1 MNWGIGG
8 SGDLGAW
15 LAEERYLY
23 MARVLHSLLGHW
35 SATLMSLQYIKH
47 CSFRPARLAGWL
59 AGWSL
64 LLLPATVSQQLC
76 ALLAKRIRFQFSL
89 ALFICTYMFPFSS
102 ISTCICFISNVRA
115 VDLFQLLFHK
125 ISTINMSSA
134 AVVALTFAP
143 FLAKPEKPN

>member
-1 MNWGIGG
+1 
-8 SGDLGAW
+8 
-15 LAEERYLY
+15 
-23 MARVLHSLLGHW
+23 
-35 SATLMSLQYIKH
+35 
-47 CSFRPARLAGWL
+47 
-59 AGWSL
+59 
-64 LLLPATVSQQLC
+64 
-76 ALLAKRIRFQFSL
+76 
-89 ALFICTYMFPFSS
+89 MFPFSS